1 MRSSHTTSDRS
12 SKEKMVPRK
21 PLIGI
26 ALGSGV
32 SRGWAHFGVLN
43 TLEAAGI
50 QPDIVCGTSIGAL
63 IGGAYVGGR
72 MAELEDWARG
82 LTKGRMSRLFDFRLR
97 AGGIIAGRRV
107 TQILHSD
114 LYSCT
119 IEKLDRPF
127 VAIATDLSTGQEVW
141 LREGN
146 LVEAIRASYAI
157 PGLFPPV
164 HNEGRWLID
173 GALVNPV
180 PVSVCRALG
189 ADITIAVGLNADRFG
204 ESPLQDDEALELMEF
219 EAPNE
224 PERKRLGMESMRRF
238 LGRGRSD
245 PSLFTVVAR
254 ALTIV
259 QDRIARSRL
268 AGDPPDVLIAP
279 RVGDVGLFEF
289 YRAAE
294 SIAAGEAAAKA
305 ALPEIRAALRRQSGQ
320 RPQRVRK
327 RGSS

>member
-1 MRSSHTTSDRS
+1 
-12 SKEKMVPRK
+12 VPRK

-32 SRGWAHFGVLN
+32 GRGWAHVGVLN
-43 TLEAAGI
+43 TLDAAGL

-72 MAELEDWARG
+72 MTELETWARG

-107 TQILHSD
+107 TRILHAD

-127 VAIATDLSTGQEVW
+127 VAIATDLSSGQEVW

-164 HNEGRWLID
+164 ENEGRWLID

-189 ADITIAVGLNADRFG
+189 ADVTIAVGLNADRLG

-219 EAPNE
+219 EAPGE
-224 PERKRLGMESMRRF
+224 PERNRLGMGSMRRF

-305 ALPEIRAALRRQSGQ
+305 ALPEIRAALQRQRGP

-327 RGSS
+327 RESS

>member
-1 MRSSHTTSDRS
+1 LA
-12 SKEKMVPRK
+12 RK

-32 SRGWAHFGVLN
+32 GRGWAHLGVLN
-43 TLEAAGI
+43 TLEAAGV

-72 MAELEDWARG
+72 MTELEDWARG
-82 LTKGRMSRLFDFRLR
+82 LTKGRMTRLFDFRLR
-97 AGGIIAGRRV
+97 AGGLIAGRRV
-107 TQILHSD
+107 TQILHPD
-114 LYSCT
+114 LNT
-119 IEKLDRPF
+119 REIEKLDRPF

-141 LREGN
+141 LRQGN

-164 HNEGRWLID
+164 RHDGRWLID

-189 ADITIAVGLNADRFG
+189 ADITIAVSLNTDRLS
-204 ESPLQDDEALELMEF
+204 ESPLEDDEALELMEF
-219 EAPNE
+219 EAPDDPE
-224 PERKRLGMESMRRF
+224 PKLLGIGSMRRF
-238 LGRGRSD
+238 LGRRRSD

-254 ALTIV
+254 AFTIG

-268 AGDPPDVLIAP
+268 AGDPPDVLIVP

-294 SIAAGEAAAKA
+294 SIAAGEAAARDS
-305 ALPEIRAALRRQSGQ
+305 LSEIRAAIQRQGGKTSS
-320 RPQRVRK
+320 RTRK
-327 RGSS
+327 REAP